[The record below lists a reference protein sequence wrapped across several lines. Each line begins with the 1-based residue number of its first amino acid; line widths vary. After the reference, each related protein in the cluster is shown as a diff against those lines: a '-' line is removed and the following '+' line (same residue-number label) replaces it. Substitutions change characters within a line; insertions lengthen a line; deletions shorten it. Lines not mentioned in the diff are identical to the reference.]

1 MKGAG
6 SSQSLSPSVAAGGG
20 LVSSHNVVI
29 DHGASTIKAGF
40 STADS
45 PQAILPS
52 LVGRGRHKGAMES
65 LGLQETYVGAQA
77 QALRGI
83 LALSHPIRAGA
94 VQDWDD
100 MEAVWEHVYN
110 RELGVAACDLPALV
124 TLAPLAS
131 RTEEAT
137 MAEILVEKL
146 GVPALYLANKAVM
159 ALYGGGQMTGVAVDS
174 GQDTTYIVPTLQG
187 SPIQDATLV
196 LRMGG
201 RQVTEHLMA
210 QLINGKYSFPDDN
223 FLLWRK
229 KKKTK
234 FTVSSKIEII
244 REMKEQYCYVA
255 QDYAAT
261 LADPAFQEE
270 SVRLPDGNMIVMGR
284 QKFTAP
290 EIIFQP
296 SLASKKT
303 CGLGELLYYSLMKC
317 EESVRGEL
325 AANITLSGGNTK
337 FPGLERRLGAEL
349 AALLPA
355 GQEPRVRALP
365 NRELLSW
372 VGGARLSNLSSFQ
385 RFWVT
390 KADYQERGLAR
401 DSTLTLASMAA
412 SELTGQGEA
421 AVA

>member
-1 MKGAG
+1 M
-6 SSQSLSPSVAAGGG
+6 S
-20 LVSSHNVVI
+20 
-29 DHGASTIKAGF
+29 
-40 STADS
+40 
-45 PQAILPS
+45 
-52 LVGRGRHKGAMES
+52 S
-65 LGLQETYVGAQA
+65 LGLKDTYVGSQA
-77 QALRGI
+77 QTLRGI
-83 LALSHPIRAGA
+83 LSLSHPIRQGV

-100 MEAVWEHVYN
+100 LEAIWTHIWKA
-110 RELGVAACDLPALV
+110 ELKTEASNQPVII
-124 TLAPLAS
+124 TQAPLA
-131 RTEEAT
+131 TEQEEAK
-137 MAEILVEKL
+137 MAEILMEKL
-146 GVPALYLANKAVM
+146 EVPAMFIANKSVM
-159 ALYGGGQMTGVAVDS
+159 SLYGGGNMTGVAVDS

-255 QDYAAT
+255 QDFAAT
-261 LADPAFQEE
+261 LADPGFKEE

-284 QKFTAP
+284 QKFSAP

-349 AALLPA
+349 SNLRPD

-390 KADYQERGLAR
+390 RADYQEKGLTR
-401 DSTLTLASMAA
+401 DSTLTLASVAGL
-412 SELTGQGEA
+412 ELNGNSEA

>member
-1 MKGAG
+1 MKDGATIT
-6 SSQSLSPSVAAGGG
+6 
-20 LVSSHNVVI
+20 SSHNVVI
-29 DHGASTIKAGF
+29 DHGTCTTKAGF
-40 STADS
+40 STEDT
-45 PQAILPS
+45 PQCNIPS
-52 LVGRGRHKGAMES
+52 LVGRGRHKGAMAS
-65 LGLQETYVGAQA
+65 LGLQETYVGSQA

-83 LALSHPIRAGA
+83 LALSSPWRQGA

-100 MEAVWEHVYN
+100 LEAVWDHCYT
-110 RELGVAACDLPALV
+110 RELGVAPSDLPALL
-124 TLAPLAS
+124 TLPPLIS
-131 RTEEAT
+131 QKEENT

-146 GVPALYLANKAVM
+146 GLPALYLANKSVM

-174 GQDTTYIVPTLQG
+174 GQDTTYIVPAHQG
-187 SPIQDATLV
+187 KAIQDATLV
-196 LRMGG
+196 LKVGG
-201 RQVTEHLMA
+201 KQVTEHLMS

-229 KKKTK
+229 KKKSK
-234 FTVSSKIEII
+234 FTVSSKVEII
-244 REMKEQYCYVA
+244 REMKEQYCYIA
-255 QDYAAT
+255 PDFAT
-261 LADPAFQEE
+261 SLADPAFEEE

-296 SLASKKT
+296 ELASKKT

-317 EESVRGEL
+317 DEKLRAEL

-337 FPGLERRLGAEL
+337 FPGFDKRLSTEL
-349 AALLPA
+349 SNLLPE
-355 GQEPRVRALP
+355 GQQPRVRALP
-365 NRELLSW
+365 SRELLSW

-390 KADYQERGLAR
+390 RSDYQEKGVMRA
-401 DSTLTLASMAA
+401 SSLTSLQINGNS
-412 SELTGQGEA
+412 EA